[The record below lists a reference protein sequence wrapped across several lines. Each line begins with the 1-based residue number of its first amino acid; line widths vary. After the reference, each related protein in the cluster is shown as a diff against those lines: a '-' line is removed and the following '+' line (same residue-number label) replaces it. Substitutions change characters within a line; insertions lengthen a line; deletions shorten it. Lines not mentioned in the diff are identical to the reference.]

1 LRGEDLL
8 AWLATIAP
16 AERERSIERLLGIDD
31 YPLEPSPLG
40 AELVGYI
47 PSGIASIVRATFD
60 APVTRRDVFVDLGA
74 GLGKAAMV
82 VHLLTGARV
91 RGVEV
96 QPNLVARARARADDL
111 GLTGVSFVEA
121 DAREAD
127 LDDGTVFFLY
137 LPFTGAVLRTVLER
151 LHGIARRRDI
161 VVCTLG
167 LDLPKSPWL
176 TPRETDAFWLSIYDG
191 CPHARRSGPPREPSP
206 LSPLAQTV
214 VFEGFGSR

>member
-1 LRGEDLL
+1 
-8 AWLATIAP
+8 
-16 AERERSIERLLGIDD
+16 
-31 YPLEPSPLG
+31 
-40 AELVGYI
+40 
-47 PSGIASIVRATFD
+47 
-60 APVTRRDVFVDLGA
+60 
-74 GLGKAAMV
+74 
-82 VHLLTGARV
+82 
-91 RGVEV
+91 
-96 QPNLVARARARADDL
+96 
-111 GLTGVSFVEA
+111 
-121 DAREAD
+121 
-127 LDDGTVFFLY
+127 VFFLY